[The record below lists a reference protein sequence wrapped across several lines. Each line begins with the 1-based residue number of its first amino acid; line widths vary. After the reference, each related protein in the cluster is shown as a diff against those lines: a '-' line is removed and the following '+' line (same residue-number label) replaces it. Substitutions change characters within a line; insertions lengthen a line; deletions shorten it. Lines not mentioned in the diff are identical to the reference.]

1 MAIPEFQALLLP
13 LLRLTADRDE
23 HALAGAVV
31 TMAADLGL
39 TAGELDQRNPSGL
52 ARTFYNRLAWS
63 STYLRAAG
71 LLAATKRGRFKVTE
85 RGLALLAEQPSHLGI
100 HELMRYPEFRAIR
113 TSGTRK
119 RTGAPV
125 PASPAAAAA
134 EPAPKPDAEPVP
146 ALTPEEALEAA
157 YATLRAA
164 VEAQLLERVRT
175 ASLPVF
181 ERLVVALLV
190 AMGYGGTRAE
200 AARSIGPSD
209 DGGIEGVVAADRLGL
224 DLVLVRA
231 GQWELPLGRPAAEDL
246 VATAR
251 DRQASRGVY
260 ITTGTVDPEARAWL
274 RGVQPRVVALD
285 GADLARLMFDSGI
298 GVAQVGDPYTV
309 KRVDLG
315 GFEEG

>member
-13 LLRLTADRDE
+13 LLRLTADGAE
-23 HALAGAVV
+23 HALAGAVD
-31 TMAADLGL
+31 TLAADLGL
-39 TAGELDQRNPSGL
+39 TADDLDQRNPSGL
-52 ARTFYNRLAWS
+52 ARTFYNRVAWS

-71 LLAATKRGRFKVTE
+71 LLVATKRGHFRITE
-85 RGLALLAEQPSHLGI
+85 RGVALLAETPAHLGI

-119 RTGAPV
+119 RSLAPE
-125 PASPAAAAA
+125 ADAAAA
-134 EPAPKPDAEPVP
+134 
-146 ALTPEEALEAA
+146 ALTPEEALETA
-157 YATLRAA
+157 YATLRTA
-164 VEAQLLERVRT
+164 VEAQLRDRVRT
-175 ASLPVF
+175 APLPVF

-200 AARSIGPSD
+200 AARAVGPSD
-209 DGGIEGVVAADRLGL
+209 DGGIEGLVAADRLGL
-224 DLVLVRA
+224 ELVLVRA
-231 GQWELPLGRPAAEDL
+231 GQWELPIGRPAAEDL
-246 VATAR
+246 VAALR
-251 DRQASRGVY
+251 DQQASRGVY

>member
-13 LLRLTADRDE
+13 LLRLTADGTE
-23 HALAGAVV
+23 HALAGANDSL
-31 TMAADLGL
+31 AADLTL
-39 TAGELDQRNPSGL
+39 TADELDQRNPSGL
-52 ARTFYNRLAWS
+52 ARTFYNRVAWS

-71 LLAATKRGRFKVTE
+71 LLVATKRGHFRITE
-85 RGLALLAEQPSHLGI
+85 RGQALLAEQPTHLGI

-113 TSGTRK
+113 TSGGRK
-119 RTGAPV
+119 RTAASV
-125 PASPAAAAA
+125 PATVDAPEPDPVAVAA
-134 EPAPKPDAEPVP
+134 
-146 ALTPEEALEAA
+146 LSPEEALETA
-157 YATLRAA
+157 YATLRTA

-175 ASLPVF
+175 ARLTSF

-209 DGGIEGVVAADRLGL
+209 DGGIEGVVTADRLGL

-231 GQWELPLGRPAAEDL
+231 GQWALPIGQPAAEDL
-246 VATAR
+246 VEALT
-251 DRQASRGVY
+251 DRQAGRGVY

-274 RGVQPRVVALD
+274 REVKPRVVALD
-285 GADLARLMFDSGI
+285 GVELAHLLFEFGI
-298 GVAQVGDPYTV
+298 GVVQVGDPYTV

-315 GFEEG
+315 GFDEE

>member
-13 LLRLTADRDE
+13 LLRLTADGSE
-23 HALAGAVV
+23 HALAGAID
-31 TMAADLGL
+31 TLAADLGL
-39 TAGELDQRNPSGL
+39 TAAEMDQRNPSGL
-52 ARTFYNRLAWS
+52 ARTFYNRVAWS

-71 LLAATKRGRFKVTE
+71 LLEATGRGRFKVTN
-85 RGLALLAEQPSHLGI
+85 RGVALLAEAPTRLGI

-119 RTGAPV
+119 KSSGASV
-125 PASPAAAAA
+125 PAIPATAEAAPEPAA
-134 EPAPKPDAEPVP
+134 ETAP
-146 ALTPEEALEAA
+146 LTPEEALETA
-157 YATLRAA
+157 YAALRTA
-164 VEAQLLERVRT
+164 VAAQLLDRLRT
-175 ASLPVF
+175 AALPVF
-181 ERLVVALLV
+181 ERLIVALLV

-200 AARSIGPSD
+200 AARAIGPSD
-209 DGGIEGVVAADRLGL
+209 DGGIEGLIAADRLGL

-231 GQWELPLGRPAAEDL
+231 GQWELPLGQPAAEDL

-251 DRQASRGVY
+251 DQQASRGVY
-260 ITTGTVDPEARAWL
+260 LTTGTVDPEARAWL

-298 GVAQVGDPYTV
+298 GAAQVGDPYIV

>member
-13 LLRLTADRDE
+13 LLRLTADGAE
-23 HALAGAVV
+23 HALAGAIDSL
-31 TMAADLGL
+31 AADLGL
-39 TAGELDQRNPSGL
+39 TAEELDQRNPSGL
-52 ARTFYNRLAWS
+52 ARTFYNRVAWS

-71 LLAATKRGRFKVTE
+71 LMAATKRSRFQITE
-85 RGLALLAEQPSHLGI
+85 RGQALLAEAPAHLGI

-119 RTGAPV
+119 TVGAPAVQVVADV
-125 PASPAAAAA
+125 PET
-134 EPAPKPDAEPVP
+134 EPPT
-146 ALTPEEALEAA
+146 ALTPEEALETA
-157 YATLRAA
+157 YMTLRQT
-164 VEAQLLERVRT
+164 VEAQLRDRVRT
-175 ASLPVF
+175 AALPVF

-190 AMGYGGTRAE
+190 AMGYGGTRSE
-200 AARSIGPSD
+200 AARAIGRSE
-209 DGGIEGVVAADRLGL
+209 DGGIEGLVAADRLGL

-251 DRQASRGVY
+251 DQQATRGVY

-285 GADLARLMFDSGI
+285 GADLARLLFDSGI